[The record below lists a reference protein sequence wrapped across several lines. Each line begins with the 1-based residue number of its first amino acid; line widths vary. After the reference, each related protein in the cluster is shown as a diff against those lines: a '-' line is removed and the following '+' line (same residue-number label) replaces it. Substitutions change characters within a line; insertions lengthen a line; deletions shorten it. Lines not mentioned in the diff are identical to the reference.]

1 MGHGGET
8 GGRLSSPSGVVTSH
22 GGKQRAAGRAT
33 PVICVFYIYGVH
45 LPKLERRPQT
55 LRDNILPLDLDLD
68 TQVQSTRLC
77 RRRGLCVTLCFCS
90 QTKGNSSFEMK
101 SGGKTCKA
109 EKLVKRTLFNWF
121 RRGRHLSLFCLCSNS
136 CHYAF
141 FCLFSSRY
149 FISSMS
155 GWESFKE
162 FRGLWKETTWEER
175 LCSLSNPFSCFFSPF
190 NSKGEFILQIL
201 LVQILWW
208 VLLANG
214 IKLWGYNLTTQRLLK
229 NGRTTLVILM
239 ERRSYVFGFRVHFVT
254 GFAACTTRRPCVPGS
269 SQQGSP
275 LRAGR

>member
-149 FISSMS
+149 FISLMS

-175 LCSLSNPFSCFFSPF
+175 LCSLSNPFSCFFPF
-190 NSKGEFILQIL
+190 QFKRWIYFADSFGSNS
-201 LVQILWW
+201 LVSVTRQWNQAVRIQLDDTKAFEKWTHYFSDSD
-208 VLLANG
+208 G
-214 IKLWGYNLTTQRLLK
+214 KTKLRL
-229 NGRTTLVILM
+229 R
-239 ERRSYVFGFRVHFVT
+239 F
-254 GFAACTTRRPCVPGS
+254 PC
-269 SQQGSP
+269 P
-275 LRAGR
+275 LRNRIRCLYN